1 MRRPIIA
8 LLSAA
13 LALSAL
19 PVLPA
24 AAEDPLPV
32 SLITAHSK
40 TLLAQAASEG
50 RSTVVILVATRP
62 QRADNVASALQGLGA
77 TILSKDH
84 ALGYVSASIAT
95 SRVFEAARL
104 PDVDVLDLDEVI
116 PLELP
121 AAEGGE
127 LQVDPPG
134 AGTPGENPYMPTRDI
149 GSPQFVAANPTFD
162 GRGTT
167 IGIVD
172 TGIDLFTPELQTT
185 TTGERKIVDWMTF
198 THPLVDQDPTWIG
211 MSTTVTV
218 TGGAFTV
225 GLNTYTG
232 LAAADGTYRFGTFNE
247 SSLGATSEYRACTNT
262 GADVNRNGVCGQVF
276 AVVWD
281 GANTVWVDSNADRSF
296 AGEPGMTEY
305 RHKFDTGT
313 FGTDNPA
320 TPVRESVPFVVQI
333 DKANGFVNIGIVS
346 GAHGTHVAGI
356 AAGKDFFG
364 GVFDGGAPGA
374 KLVSVRV
381 CLFVAGCTSR
391 ALIDGMIYIAKNA
404 RVDVINMSIG
414 GLPFVND
421 GNNTRAR
428 VYDRLIEHEQVQMF
442 ISAGNSGP
450 GINTVGDPSVA
461 TLVMSVGSYIHR
473 DTWGS
478 NYGAAARKDDGLHV
492 FTSRGPREDGGL
504 KPQIVAPGAAVSTI
518 PKWQAGAPATAGTPA
533 APIYPLPPGYGM
545 FNGTSMASPQA
556 AGGAALLVSAAKQSG
571 VQYQPD
577 QLRLAINSSSRYLP
591 FYEAIEQGNGLM
603 DVGAAWT
610 LLRQNLKTVEIASAV
625 PLHNALSGLLATPN
639 VGTGIYDKE
648 ALDRGGV
655 SAGDSYSRTYT
666 FTRKSGGKSATYNVS
681 WVGNDGTFSSAS
693 SVSLPLNTPTSFT
706 VGIAPATTG
715 AHSALLRLD
724 DPATPGIDFQTM
736 NTVIAAERLTAAN
749 EFTVTVTGSADR
761 PDAAKPRH
769 FFNVPAGATGMRMT
783 STPTNGGRIRTLRYH
798 PYGVPFDSTTTT
810 VYCGPPDTGTGCPG
824 GVATRT
830 VANPTPGIWEVTV
843 DTSRASLVDPA
854 SYLLRVELFGV
865 SVTPSSWTVDPAAVG
880 QSYTQS
886 FDFRNQGAPF
896 AGNASGTSLTSAF
909 ATNGSMSKGSGTLS
923 QDIRWV
929 RAPAGAT
936 TLTVRTTQ
944 GSDTSADLD
953 VFVFYCGTDGS
964 TCGAAPVGQGIGATT
979 NENVVIASPP
989 PGVYK
994 VVVEEFAI
1002 PAGTTTYGYLDE
1014 IARNGYGSITVVDA
1028 PAQRASGATWSA
1040 SAVANLQ
1047 SDPGDARYDAADPA
1061 TRRFLRG
1068 FVQVT
1073 SAGSVLGSAEARFL
1087 TP

>member
-1 MRRPIIA
+1 MRRSISV
-8 LLSAA
+8 LLCAA
-13 LALSAL
+13 LALSFLQSA
-19 PVLPA
+19 PA
-24 AAEDPLPV
+24 AAEDPLPL

-40 TLLAQAASEG
+40 SLLAQATAEG
-50 RSTVVILVATRP
+50 RPTVVILVATRP
-62 QRADNVASALQGLGA
+62 QRADSVAAALQSLGA

-84 ALGYVSASIAT
+84 ALGYVSAQIAT
-95 SRVFEAARL
+95 SRVFEASRL
-104 PDVDVLDLDEVI
+104 PDVEVLDLDEVI

-121 AAEGGE
+121 DAEGGD
-127 LQVDPPG
+127 LQVSPPG
-134 AGTPGENPYMPTRDI
+134 AATPGENPYMPTRDI
-149 GSPQFVAANPTFD
+149 GSPQFISANPTFD

-198 THPLVDQDPTWIG
+198 THPLVDQDPTWIN
-211 MSTTVTV
+211 MATTVNVVAGT
-218 TGGAFTV
+218 FTA
-225 GLNTYTG
+225 GLVTYTG
-232 LAAADGTYRFGTFNE
+232 LAAADGSYRFGTFNE
-247 SSLGATSEYRACTNT
+247 NSLGATSEYRACGNT
-262 GADVNRNGVCGQVF
+262 GADLNRNGVCGQTF

-281 GANTVWVDSNADRSF
+281 GANLVWVDSNADRSF
-296 AGEPGMTEY
+296 VGEPGMTEY
-305 RHKFDTGT
+305 RLKFDTGT

-320 TPVRESVPFVVQI
+320 TPIRESVPFVVQI
-333 DKANGFVNIGIVS
+333 DKANGFVNLGIVS

-364 GVFDGGAPGA
+364 GVYDGGAPGA

-391 ALIDGMIYIAKNA
+391 ALIDGMIYIAKTA

-428 VYDRLIEHEQVQMF
+428 VYNRLIEHEKVQMF

-473 DTWGS
+473 DTWAS
-478 NYGAAARKDDGLHV
+478 NYGATARKDDGLHA

-518 PKWQAGAPATAGTPA
+518 PKWQAGAPASAGTPA

-571 VQYQPD
+571 AQYQPD

-591 FYEAIEQGNGLM
+591 FYEALEQGNGLM
-603 DVGAAWT
+603 NVSRAWS
-610 LLRQNLKTVEIASAV
+610 LLKQNLRTVEITSAV
-625 PLHNALSGLLATPN
+625 PVWNALSGLLATPN

-655 SAGDSYSRTYT
+655 KAGDSYTRTYT
-666 FTRKSGGKSATYNVS
+666 LIRKSGGKAATYNVS

-706 VGIAPATTG
+706 VTISAARAG
-715 AHSALLRLD
+715 AHSALLNLD

-736 NTVIAAERLTAAN
+736 NTVIAAEQLTAAN

-769 FFNVPAGATGMRMT
+769 FFSVPAGATGMRMT
-783 STPTNGGRIRTLRYH
+783 STPLTGRIRTIRFH

-810 VYCGPPDTGTGCPG
+810 PYCGESSTSTACPG
-824 GVATRT
+824 GPVIRT
-830 VANPTPGIWEVTV
+830 AANPTPGVWEVTV
-843 DTSRASLVDPA
+843 DTSRASLADPA
-854 SYLLRVELFGV
+854 TYVLRVELFGV

-880 QSYTQS
+880 GSYTQA

-896 AGNASGTSLTSAF
+896 AGNASGTSLSSAF
-909 ATNGSMSKGSGTLS
+909 ATQGSMSKGSGTLS
-923 QDIRWV
+923 RDVRWL

-936 TLTVRTTQ
+936 TLTVQTSQ

-953 VFVFYCGTDGS
+953 VFVFYCGTDGA
-964 TCGAAPVGQGIGATT
+964 TCGAAPVGQGIGATAT
-979 NENVVIASPP
+979 ETIVIASPP

-994 VVVEEFAI
+994 VVVEEFSI
-1002 PAGTTTYGYLDE
+1002 PAGTTSYGYLDE
-1014 IARNGYGSITVVDA
+1014 VARNGYGGITVVDP
-1028 PAQRASGATWSA
+1028 PAQHGSGTTWSA

-1047 SDPGDARYDAADPA
+1047 SSPGDAQFDSSNTA
-1061 TRRFLRG
+1061 TKRFLRG

-1073 SAGSVLGSAEARFL
+1073 SAGSTLGSAEARFL